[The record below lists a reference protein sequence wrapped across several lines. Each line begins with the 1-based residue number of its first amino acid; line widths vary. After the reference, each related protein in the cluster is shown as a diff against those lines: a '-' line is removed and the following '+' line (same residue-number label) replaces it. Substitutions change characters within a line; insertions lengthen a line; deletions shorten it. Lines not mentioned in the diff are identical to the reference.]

1 MNERIK
7 KTANKQNKT
16 AVKRTNDNGR
26 DKQMNIIAKKVIAY
40 KDIRMNA
47 DIQVSNPKN
56 LTIHKKIA
64 KITKNN
70 IS

>member
-1 MNERIK
+1 
-7 KTANKQNKT
+7 
-16 AVKRTNDNGR
+16 
-26 DKQMNIIAKKVIAY
+26 MNIIAKKVIAY